1 MTRVTITLEDGQM
14 PHVHVTDGV
23 RERRYQMPLETLV
36 ERLHDDSASPLPW
49 TTSPLLPPQTVFWAG
64 RGSEQCWVGDL
75 PAASYPWVLEGSRE
89 SAVIPL
95 PRLLFFLKQRDT
107 HIIQTAIV
115 AVADDAPL
123 QPDTPLYT
131 YPLSNVYSNTTC
143 CWTVP
148 SRSYTPADWPGL
160 VRIFFSTPNNW
171 DLTHHTNRSGLDYR
185 GLVAALSTRSVFP
198 PEWLQPLGFTWST
211 WITSLLT

>member
-1 MTRVTITLEDGQM
+1 MNRVTITLEEGQM
-14 PHVHVTDGV
+14 PHVHVTDGH
-23 RERRYQMPLETLV
+23 RERAYQISLDTLV
-36 ERLHDDSASPLPW
+36 ARLHDEVHPTIAW
-49 TTSPLLPPQTVFWAG
+49 TTSPILPPQTAFWAQ
-64 RGSEQCWVGDL
+64 RGTDQCWVGDL
-75 PAASYPWVLEGSRE
+75 PAASYPWVLEGSHE
-89 SAVIPL
+89 SHIIPL

-123 QPDTPLYT
+123 QPETPLYT
-131 YPLSNVYSNTTC
+131 YPLSNVYRNTTC

-148 SRSYTPADWPGL
+148 SRPYTPADWPGL

-171 DLTHHTNRSGLDYR
+171 DLTHQTNRSGLDYR

-198 PEWLQPLGFTWST
+198 AEWLQPLGFTWST